1 MRRIYLNKIYKHFK
15 GKYYQ
20 VLAITNHSET
30 GEQLVIYQALYQ
42 DRKIYARPYAMF
54 ASEVDFNKYP
64 NVKPEVSLWTSIQ
77 LN

>member
-15 GKYYQ
+15 GKYYK
-20 VLAITNHSET
+20 VLAIASHSET

-54 ASEVDFNKYP
+54 ASEVYSNKYP
-64 NVKPEVSLWTSIQ
+64 NANQKYRFEQVH
-77 LN
+77 